1 MITNSSMTH
10 YHKILDTRTRLDKWV
25 RTVYENVLWQG
36 GKGASLNKGYVD
48 SNDVKIRIPYSL
60 NGNADI
66 SNFKIGD
73 IVVKGRLTLNISTQ
87 SDLDSYD
94 TYNITSIVDNNFG
107 NLKHMHIE
115 GK

>member
-36 GKGASLNKGYVD
+36 GKGSRLNKGYVD
-48 SNDVKIRIPYSL
+48 SNDVKVRIPYDTNIMGQFS
-60 NGNADI
+60 
-66 SNFKIGD
+66 IGD
-73 IVVKGRLTLNISTQ
+73 IIVLGKQGNITSQNDLT
-87 SDLDSYD
+87 D

-107 NLKHMHIE
+107 NLRHVHIE

>member
-10 YHKILDTRTRLDKWV
+10 YHKILDTSTRLDKWV

-36 GKGASLNKGYVD
+36 GKGSRLNKGYVD
-48 SNDVKIRIPYSL
+48 SNDVKVRIPYDTNTMGQFS
-60 NGNADI
+60 
-66 SNFKIGD
+66 IGD
-73 IVVKGRLTLNISTQ
+73 IIVLGKQGNITSQNDLT
-87 SDLDSYD
+87 D

-107 NLKHMHIE
+107 NLRHVHIE